1 MLRWRRWTEDD
12 EGNASLEFITTGM
25 ILLLPLVYLVLV
37 MAAVQAGSLAVEGA
51 ARQAVRVF
59 VQARTVDEAQARAER
74 AIQFGLKDY
83 GLDAKDATVT
93 FSCQPRPD
101 ECLTRLGTVT
111 VNISVAV
118 RLPLIP
124 SVVTVDLPL
133 SVPLKATATER
144 VSRFWSGQ

>member
-1 MLRWRRWTEDD
+1 MPRSKRWTDD
-12 EGNASLEFITTGM
+12 DGNASLEFVTTGM

-59 VQARTVDEAQARAER
+59 VQSRTIDEAQARAER

-83 GLDAKDATVT
+83 GLDAKDATVSVT
-93 FSCQPRPD
+93 CQPRPD
-101 ECLTRLGTVT
+101 DCLRRLGTVT
-111 VNISVAV
+111 VNIAVAV
-118 RLPLIP
+118 RLPLVPAAI
-124 SVVTVDLPL
+124 TVNLPL
-133 SVPLKATATER
+133 EVPLKATATEQ